1 MGARPL
7 KPALLRSPSFFSL
20 PLSLSLLLF
29 SRSLSLPRSRAQ
41 GTGGMPSNTLRATY
55 PTHHDSSVIKLITD
69 SIRGRTYDLLRDS
82 STALL
87 AFGILI
93 RHEDTFDVIFAEPRS

>member
-1 MGARPL
+1 MKSIQDDVVEA
-7 KPALLRSPSFFSL
+7 SH
-20 PLSLSLLLF
+20 
-29 SRSLSLPRSRAQ
+29 
-41 GTGGMPSNTLRATY
+41 TSNTLRATY
-55 PTHHDSSVIKLITD
+55 PHTNDSSVIKLITD

-93 RHEDTFDVIFAEPRS
+93 RHEDTFDVTFTDPQV